1 MTPPRDTP
9 PLVLVVDDEA
19 GHAEAQAEILERAGF
34 RCETAF
40 AGEEGLEKMRGNAY
54 DVVVTDLVMHRV
66 DGMDLLAAAKRQA
79 PAPAVVMVTGHGSVE
94 SAVRAMRDG
103 AYTYLTKPVNPEE
116 LRQVVKHAAEEVAL
130 RRRNVELER
139 RLDEKYGLGG
149 IIGNSEPMRRV
160 FDLLKQIAP
169 TDATVLI
176 LGESGTGKELI
187 ANAIHQNS
195 PRRHRPFVALNCAA
209 LSETILES
217 ELFGHEKGAFTGALA
232 RRQGRF
238 EYAHRGTLFLDEIGD
253 MPATTQ
259 IKLLRVIEQKEI
271 TRVGSNEPV
280 RVDVRL
286 LAATHQALEKL
297 VKQGRFREDLYY
309 RLNVVRIELPPLRE
323 RREDIPLLVNAFIK
337 EFPRGTRRVSLAG
350 QRPRAQEL
358 HREHGRRQ
366 PRRRAPP
373 GGYPREDSRRTR
385 APPRP
390 STAAGR
396 QDTRR
401 NGEGTYRADPPDGRR
416 QPPGS
421 GPPPQ
426 DRRANA
432 LPKTRQVRH
441 PVARPALRLRGA
453 AFPAPRRRAAS
464 VRPAA

>member
-1 MTPPRDTP
+1 MNPPRDDT

-66 DGMDLLAAAKRQA
+66 DGMDLLAAAKRRA
-79 PAPAVVMVTGHGSVE
+79 PAPAVIMVTGHGSVE

-149 IIGNSEPMRRV
+149 IIGNSEPMHRV
-160 FDLLKQIAP
+160 FDRLKQIAP

-187 ANAIHQNS
+187 AKAIHQNS
-195 PRRHRPFVALNCAA
+195 PRRHHAF
-209 LSETILES
+209 ES

-271 TRVGSNEPV
+271 TRVGNNEPV

-297 VKQGRFREDLYY
+297 VKQDRFREDLYY

-337 EFPRGTRRVSLAG
+337 EFNAVHGRHIEGMAPEALEALAEYPWPGNVRELKNCIESMVVVSPGGLLRLEDIPEKIRGERAPREASPPPLAG
-350 QRPRAQEL
+350 KTLEEMEKELIAQTLRMVGGNRQEAA
-358 HREHGRRQ
+358 RRLKI
-366 PRRRAPP
+366 
-373 GGYPREDSRRTR
+373 GERTL
-385 APPRP
+385 
-390 STAAGR
+390 
-396 QDTRR
+396 
-401 NGEGTYRADPPDGRR
+401 YRKLDKYGIR
-416 QPPGS
+416 
-421 GPPPQ
+421 
-426 DRRANA
+426 
-432 LPKTRQVRH
+432 
-441 PVARPALRLRGA
+441 
-453 AFPAPRRRAAS
+453 
-464 VRPAA
+464 

>member
-160 FDLLKQIAP
+160 FDRLKQIAP

-337 EFPRGTRRVSLAG
+337 EFNAVHGRHVEGMAPEVLEVLVEYPWPGNVRELKNCIESMVVVSPGGVLRLEDIPEKIRGERAPRHAPPPPLAG
-350 QRPRAQEL
+350 KTLEEMEKELIAQTLRMVGGNRQEAA
-358 HREHGRRQ
+358 RRLKI
-366 PRRRAPP
+366 
-373 GGYPREDSRRTR
+373 GERTL
-385 APPRP
+385 
-390 STAAGR
+390 
-396 QDTRR
+396 
-401 NGEGTYRADPPDGRR
+401 YRKLDKYGIR
-416 QPPGS
+416 
-421 GPPPQ
+421 
-426 DRRANA
+426 
-432 LPKTRQVRH
+432 
-441 PVARPALRLRGA
+441 
-453 AFPAPRRRAAS
+453 
-464 VRPAA
+464 